1 MEVFLSKRAQ
11 RFSATLPTACSG
23 LLTDRYNT
31 EIDILWLKRVCA
43 GALQEAEVWIDGL
56 HDLIN
61 LMHCVH
67 RLHPAGNHHWA
78 T

>member
-1 MEVFLSKRAQ
+1 MAH
-11 RFSATLPTACSG
+11 SA

-31 EIDILWLKRVCA
+31 EIDILWLKRVCT

-56 HDLIN
+56 HNLIN

-67 RLHPAGNHHWA
+67 RLHSAGNHHWA